1 MADLNLPPHSFFA
14 APEGVYTLVS
24 SLNVP
29 TATSANSSTAN
40 FTPLPGAPQAAPAAG
55 QGGQPGP
62 EQPAA
67 PPAYSSKLA
76 VVSVRF
82 PVKEGGGGGGAGLG
96 LGMSMGRS
104 AKGKETADSTP
115 AIAAPIPGAS
125 DTSASDGASTAGGS
139 GGDRSAGGGNG
150 PPGSPAVKR
159 RPLASS
165 FSMLGSFYGSEG
177 AGVATTRPARGFKGS
192 SSSFVRSWEGLPLSQ
207 MQLRTIAESNAGK
220 ETIFGFQTMGK
231 AVVWTEIAQG
241 KKDALSRI
249 IFASFPTCI
258 DANQHTASNTQVDVL
273 IGFATGDILWMDP
286 LTARYSRFNKSGI
299 ITNSPVTSILW
310 LPPAPPSGG
319 PSSSPSQMPSSPSGA
334 VDTRSN
340 LFLTSHADGTM
351 LIWDKDREDWNG
363 FVPTSAPYGESNGK
377 ENEWSLGGATMGA
390 GKVQEGNEDMV
401 VSRPAATDKK
411 GQSTSKF
418 NPVSHWKLSRKAIT
432 AFAFSPDLQLCAA
445 VGEDGCL
452 RIIDAVEEK
461 LLDTYSSY
469 FGALN
474 CVSFSPDGRFVV
486 TGGQDDLCT
495 VYAPLEQHVVA
506 HCQGH
511 SSWVSSVAWDPWRSE
526 DRTMRF
532 VSVGDDCKLILW
544 DLSSAALT
552 RPKAHAHPHA
562 RRHSASS
569 HLSLPRRSHY
579 ETAPLSPPD
588 FSSPPGPIERTG
600 PSFHPAPR
608 RDDVSLLQPVLV
620 KTLSNDLFTGIKI
633 LPEYVIT
640 SSRTGQVK
648 QFDRPPVTEGLL
660 GGLSNEFAASV
671 VRIDARAR

>member
-1 MADLNLPPHSFFA
+1 MADSIPPHSYFA

-29 TATSANSSTAN
+29 TATSTNSSTAN
-40 FTPLPGAPQAAPAAG
+40 FTPLPGASQPAPAAP
-55 QGGQPGP
+55 GGQPAP
-62 EQPAA
+62 DQPAA
-67 PPAYSSKLA
+67 PPAYPSKLA

-82 PVKEGGGGGGAGLG
+82 PVKEAGAGLG
-96 LGMSMGRS
+96 LGMSMGR
-104 AKGKETADSTP
+104 AKGKEVADTP
-115 AIAAPIPGAS
+115 AASAAPIPGAS
-125 DTSASDGASTAGGS
+125 DLAAEVAAPGGGAGV
-139 GGDRSAGGGNG
+139 DRAGGNG

-165 FSMLGSFYGSEG
+165 FSMLGSFYGGEG
-177 AGVATTRPARGFKGS
+177 GAVATTRPARAFKGS
-192 SSSFVRSWEGLPLSQ
+192 SSSFIRSWEGLPLSQ
-207 MQLRTIAESNAGK
+207 VQLRTMTEANAGRD
-220 ETIFGFQTMGK
+220 TIFGFQTMGK
-231 AVVWTEIAQG
+231 TVVWSEIAKG

-273 IGFATGDILWMDP
+273 IGFSTGDILWMDP

-299 ITNSPVTSILW
+299 ITSSPITSILW
-310 LPPAPPSGG
+310 LPPAPPAADST
-319 PSSSPSQMPSSPSGA
+319 SSPPQTPSSPSNTA
-334 VDTRSN
+334 DNRSN

-363 FVPTSAPYGESNGK
+363 FVPTSVPHGLNGAAAGK

-390 GKVQEGNEDMV
+390 GKVAEGSEDMV

-461 LLDTYSSY
+461 LLDTFSSY

-474 CVSFSPDGRFVV
+474 CVAFSPDGRFVV

-511 SSWVSSVAWDPWRSE
+511 ASWVSSVAWDPWRSE

-532 VSVGDDCKLILW
+532 VSVGDDCKVVLW

-569 HLSLPRRSHY
+569 QLSLPRRSISESHSPLP
-579 ETAPLSPPD
+579 TDLTNAPV
-588 FSSPPGPIERTG
+588 ERTG

-620 KTLSNDLFTGIKI
+620 KTLSNDVFTGIKI
-633 LPEYVIT
+633 LPDFVIT
-640 SSRTGQVK
+640 GSRAGQVK

-660 GGLSNEFAASV
+660 GGLRNEFAASV